1 MDPKARAVCLESREA
16 ALEWA
21 RAQGWTCA
29 KGKTLTRSRWIV
41 EIPGHKEA
49 VALAAQGEPDY
60 YRDVYSMLSG
70 ATHSQPLLMALSISD
85 EPDRFLDRALLALDI
100 GLITPAHY
108 EDTRNSWDGTTM
120 T

>member
-60 YRDVYSMLSG
+60 YRDV
-70 ATHSQPLLMALSISD
+70 
-85 EPDRFLDRALLALDI
+85 LAC
-100 GLITPAHY
+100 
-108 EDTRNSWDGTTM
+108 
-120 T
+120 